1 MSDKAIEFNVLC
13 DLFEAASK
21 AKKLAVKRKHLFT
34 FFDHVYT
41 DRECYSILRLLLP
54 NLDKD
59 RPAFGL
65 KDSALSKCISDAL
78 GLAKDSPDARR
89 LLDWKRGP
97 SGTAGNF
104 PFVASDILY
113 RRQSTSSGHLTI
125 KDVNDYLDKLAASEN
140 RDEKTEIIAAL
151 IKKTNEFHPDAESL
165 INVNCDLKLV
175 CGKLKD
181 RNERLKSQDVVVGV
195 PIRPQLASRVADVE
209 EAWRKLQG
217 EPIVAECKFDGDRI
231 QVHKNGDEVHFFSR
245 SFIDHREYTEGMSEI
260 IRKQIKIEKCI
271 LDGEMMVWNKITNKF
286 AEFGSNQG
294 AARAAK
300 DGLETDEQLC
310 YVAFDILYAGDGGTI
325 DQPLR
330 ERQSLLKQVVDPL
343 KGSLELVLPG
353 HGSSP
358 DKDQPPWAKLVSSV
372 EDIDRFFLQ
381 TVENRDEGI
390 VLKELNSK
398 WEPGDRSQKWLKLKP
413 DYVHAESD
421 LDALI
426 IGCFIG
432 SGRRG
437 GEIGQFLL
445 GIAEKPKAGGYP
457 TKFLSFCR
465 VGTGLSD
472 SERDVLVSKLK
483 PYLKK
488 NNRIIKPPSCYIVTN
503 IGKERPD
510 FWVEQPEKSVIVQ
523 ITSDIRSIRSE
534 YFATPYSLRFP
545 RIHRVR
551 YDKPW
556 YDCLDVDALVQI
568 VHSRSGNVAEKKERE
583 KRISRPRVGSKI
595 KRAALSFPVI
605 PAHMI
610 MTDVSQVKQETTIF
624 KGLVFYFVNVE
635 SVVSKD
641 YLHRLVI
648 QNGGVFA
655 MNLSTSITHA
665 VAAQKKGM
673 QYQAAASKRDVIH
686 VSWVLDCCAQRVLLP
701 LKPKYF
707 LHLSKDS
714 KVKAMEDVDDFGD
727 NHYED
732 LDVVDLQQMFTN
744 MDRISFSVSKADIC
758 RFENKHCKRQAYGEF
773 CGCRVFF
780 CNPSNVY
787 DEETCKVAEL
797 ALKRLELGLLVREG
811 EATHVIVYFSEQ
823 NPLSFKSIMET
834 LSLAER
840 HIVMSGSLQV
850 VKHVWVEDA
859 LANKVRPKEEFY
871 SLKNSSELSGVEDDL
886 DIHKQ
891 EELPNLQLHLQ
902 KQGVSTSETDSRTS
916 ENSLRRH
923 LFVDKD
929 SNKNKAIEAVAVRD
943 DKIGGQGCKRQTAE
957 FPATGT
963 EHCGRSAIDGGKK
976 VFKYTDR
983 SKTPVRKRKDDRV
996 ATNIEQD

>member
-1 MSDKAIEFNVLC
+1 MSDKTIEFSVLC
-13 DLFEAASK
+13 DFSEAASK
-21 AKKLAVKRKHLFT
+21 AKKLAVKRKHLCT

-54 NLDKD
+54 NLDKE

-65 KDSALSKCISDAL
+65 KESVLSKCISDAL

-113 RRQSTSSGHLTI
+113 RRQSTSSGHLSI

-151 IKKTNEFHPDAESL
+151 IKKTNVKKMTWIIRLILKDLELGVREKMILQEFHPDAESL

-209 EAWRKLQG
+209 EARRKLPG
-217 EPIVAECKFDGDRI
+217 EPIIAECKFDGDRI

-245 SFIDHREYTEGMSEI
+245 SFIDHREYTEGMSEM
-260 IRKQIKIEKCI
+260 IRRQIKIEKCI

-310 YVAFDILYAGDGGTI
+310 YVAFDILFAGDGGTI
-325 DQPLR
+325 DQPLH

-358 DKDQPPWAKLVSSV
+358 DKDQPPWSKLVSSV
-372 EDIDRFFLQ
+372 EDINRFFLQ

-437 GEIGQFLL
+437 GDIGQFLL
-445 GIAEKPKAGGYP
+445 GLAEKPKAGGYP

-472 SERDVLVSKLK
+472 SEREVLVSKLK
-483 PYLKK
+483 PYLKE
-488 NNRIIKPPSCYIVTN
+488 NDRNVKPPSCYIVTN

-510 FWVEQPEKSVIVQ
+510 FWVEQPEKSVILQ

-583 KRISRPRVGSKI
+583 KRISRPRVGSKV

-605 PAHMI
+605 PAHML

-624 KGLVFYFVNVE
+624 KGLVFYFINVE

-648 QNGGVFA
+648 QNGGLFA
-655 MNLSTSITHA
+655 MNLSASVTHA

-673 QYQAAASKRDVIH
+673 QY
-686 VSWVLDCCAQRVLLP
+686 
-701 LKPKYF
+701 
-707 LHLSKDS
+707 
-714 KVKAMEDVDDFGD
+714 
-727 NHYED
+727 
-732 LDVVDLQQMFTN
+732 
-744 MDRISFSVSKADIC
+744 
-758 RFENKHCKRQAYGEF
+758 
-773 CGCRVFF
+773 
-780 CNPSNVY
+780 
-787 DEETCKVAEL
+787 
-797 ALKRLELGLLVREG
+797 
-811 EATHVIVYFSEQ
+811 
-823 NPLSFKSIMET
+823 
-834 LSLAER
+834 
-840 HIVMSGSLQV
+840 
-850 VKHVWVEDA
+850 
-859 LANKVRPKEEFY
+859 
-871 SLKNSSELSGVEDDL
+871 
-886 DIHKQ
+886 
-891 EELPNLQLHLQ
+891 
-902 KQGVSTSETDSRTS
+902 
-916 ENSLRRH
+916 
-923 LFVDKD
+923 
-929 SNKNKAIEAVAVRD
+929 
-943 DKIGGQGCKRQTAE
+943 
-957 FPATGT
+957 
-963 EHCGRSAIDGGKK
+963 
-976 VFKYTDR
+976 
-983 SKTPVRKRKDDRV
+983 
-996 ATNIEQD
+996 